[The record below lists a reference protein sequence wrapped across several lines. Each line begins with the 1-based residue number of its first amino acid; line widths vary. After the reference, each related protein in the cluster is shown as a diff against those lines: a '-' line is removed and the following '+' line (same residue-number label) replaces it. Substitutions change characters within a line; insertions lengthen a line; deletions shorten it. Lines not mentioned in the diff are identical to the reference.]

1 MKKAVLYARVSS
13 KRQEEEGFSI
23 PAQIKFLKEYA
34 LKNDIE
40 VVEEFIEAK
49 TAKKA
54 GREQFNEMLSY
65 LQEHEDKR
73 IILVEKVDRLYRNL
87 LDYGT
92 IDSIK
97 GLEIHF
103 VKENEILSE
112 NSRSSIKFIN
122 GIRVLM
128 AKQYV
133 ENLAE
138 ESAKGLNERIE
149 QGYALY
155 PPLGY
160 MYGNDGTH
168 KHAIIKDPERAE
180 YAVKAFNLFVYE
192 NLSASS
198 INNILYEEG
207 LRNPDGNK
215 YAVSTIQRMFK
226 NPMYVGDY
234 IYQGKLY
241 PNGKHEP
248 LISRELF
255 QLAQNKLNNASDT
268 TRQHDIEFPYIGLF
282 HCGICGCSYTAERK
296 VKPSGKEYIYYHCTG
311 KGKIKTCKKASY
323 INETKIDNFIA
334 EILKGLENIP
344 QSLIKEIKESLREI
358 HDLKNE
364 YSNTTQDNIYKRIK
378 EIDRMIQNGYK
389 RMLKSTND
397 SENELWNQTY
407 TELRAEREQLMDKL
421 SCIDKADDDFY
432 KQSDL
437 ILKFCKNASKIFMEA
452 TPSEKRTICEIIG
465 SNFTANAKNIDITLY
480 PIFYDILEMNRLG
493 RSQNGRFELAE
504 TQSDI
509 KKEPHNKTLNLNGGN
524 NVVNL
529 EPYLNLLQEQ
539 LADVKSQKVIFM
551 LKFLKERKVA
561 NY

>member
-13 KRQEEEGFSI
+13 TRQEKEGFSI
-23 PAQIKFLKEYA
+23 PAQIKFLREYA

-40 VVEEFIEAK
+40 IVGEFVEAE

-54 GREQFNEMLSY
+54 GRVEFNRMVDY
-65 LQEHEDKR
+65 LQQQEDER

-87 LDYGT
+87 PDYGT
-92 IDSIK
+92 IDNIK

-112 NSRSSIKFIN
+112 NSRSSIKFMI

-133 ENLAE
+133 DNLAE

-180 YAVKAFNLFVYE
+180 YAVRAFNLFVYE

-207 LRNPDGNK
+207 LRNPGGNK
-215 YAVSTIQRMFK
+215 YADSTIQRMFK

-248 LISRELF
+248 LISRKLF
-255 QLAQNKLNNASDT
+255 QLAQNKLNNANDT
-268 TRQHDIEFPYIGLF
+268 TRQHDVEFPYIGLF
-282 HCGICGCSYTAERK
+282 RCGVCGCSYTAERK

-311 KGKIKTCKKASY
+311 KGKIKTCKKDSY
-323 INETKIDNFIA
+323 INEAKIDKFIA
-334 EILKGLENIP
+334 EIFKGLENIP
-344 QSLIKEIKESLREI
+344 QSLIKEIKESLKEI

-389 RMLKSTND
+389 RMLRSNND
-397 SENELWNQTY
+397 MENELWNQTY
-407 TELRAEREQLMDKL
+407 TELRAEKEQLMDKL
-421 SCIDKADDDFY
+421 SCINKADDDFY

-437 ILKFCKNASKIFMEA
+437 ILKFCKNASRIFMEA

-465 SNFTANAKNIDITLY
+465 SNFTANGKNIDITLY
-480 PIFYDILEMNRLG
+480 PIFYDIIEMNRLG
-493 RSQNGRFELAE
+493 HSQNGRFELSQ
-504 TQSDI
+504 TQSGT
-509 KKEPHNKTLNLNGGN
+509 KKEPLNKALNLNGGN
-524 NVVNL
+524 DEARTRDL
-529 EPYLNLLQEQ
+529 MRDRHAL
-539 LADVKSQKVIFM
+539 
-551 LKFLKERKVA
+551 
-561 NY
+561 

>member
-13 KRQEEEGFSI
+13 TRQEKEGFSI
-23 PAQIKFLKEYA
+23 PAQIKFLREYA

-40 VVEEFIEAK
+40 IVGEFVEAE

-54 GREQFNEMLSY
+54 GRAEFNRMVDY
-65 LQEHEDKR
+65 LQQHEDER

-87 LDYGT
+87 PDYGT
-92 IDSIK
+92 IDNIK

-112 NSRSSIKFIN
+112 NSRSSIKFMI

-133 ENLAE
+133 DNLAE

-168 KHAIIKDPERAE
+168 KHAIIKDLERAE
-180 YAVKAFNLFVYE
+180 YAVRAFNLFVYE

-215 YAVSTIQRMFK
+215 YADSTIQRMFK

-234 IYQGKLY
+234 IYQKKLY

-323 INETKIDNFIA
+323 INETKIDKFIA
-334 EILKGLENIP
+334 EILKGLENLP
-344 QSLIKEIKESLREI
+344 QSLINEIKDSLKEI

-364 YSNTTQDNIYKRIK
+364 YSNATQDNIYKRIQ

-397 SENELWNQTY
+397 SENELWNATY
-407 TELRAEREQLMDKL
+407 TELRAEKEQLMDKL

-437 ILKFCKNASKIFMEA
+437 ILKFCKNASKIFLEA

-480 PIFYDILEMNRLG
+480 PIFYDIIEMNRLG
-493 RSQNGRFELAE
+493 RSKNGRFELSQ
-504 TQSDI
+504 TQSGT
-509 KKEPHNKTLNLNGGN
+509 KKEPLNKALNLNGGN
-524 NVVNL
+524 D
-529 EPYLNLLQEQ
+529 EARTRDLLRDRQA
-539 LADVKSQKVIFM
+539 L
-551 LKFLKERKVA
+551 
-561 NY
+561 

>member
-13 KRQEEEGFSI
+13 TRQEKEGFSI
-23 PAQIKFLKEYA
+23 PAQIKFLREYA

-40 VVEEFIEAK
+40 IVGEFVEAE

-54 GREQFNEMLSY
+54 GRAEFNRMVDY
-65 LQEHEDKR
+65 LQQHEDER

-87 LDYGT
+87 PDYDT
-92 IDSIK
+92 IDNIK

-112 NSRSSIKFIN
+112 NSRSSIKFMI

-133 ENLAE
+133 DNLAE

-180 YAVKAFNLFVYE
+180 YAVRAFNLFVYE

-207 LRNPDGNK
+207 LRNPGGNK
-215 YAVSTIQRMFK
+215 YADSTIQRMFK

-234 IYQGKLY
+234 IYQKKLY
-241 PNGKHEP
+241 PNGKHEA

-255 QLAQNKLNNASDT
+255 QLTQNKLNNASDT

-282 HCGICGCSYTAERK
+282 KCSVCGCSYTAERK

-323 INETKIDNFIA
+323 INETKIDNFIV
-334 EILKGLENIP
+334 EILKGLGNLP
-344 QSLIKEIKESLREI
+344 QSLINEIKDSLKEI

-364 YSNTTQDNIYKRIK
+364 YSNATQDNIYKRIQ

-421 SCIDKADDDFY
+421 SCIDNADDDFY

-480 PIFYDILEMNRLG
+480 PIFYDIIEMNRLG
-493 RSQNGRFELAE
+493 RSQNGRFELAQ
-504 TQSDI
+504 TQSGT
-509 KKEPHNKTLNLNGGN
+509 KKEPLEKALNLNGGN
-524 NVVNL
+524 YVANL
-529 EPYLNLLQEQ
+529 EPYLDKLQTQ
-539 LADVKSQKVIFM
+539 LAEKHSQKVIFM
-551 LKFLKERKVA
+551 LKFLKDRKIA
-561 NY
+561 

>member
-13 KRQEEEGFSI
+13 TRQEKEGFSI
-23 PAQIKFLKEYA
+23 PAQIKFLREYA
-34 LKNDIE
+34 LENNIE
-40 VVEEFIEAK
+40 VIEEFVEAE

-54 GREQFNEMLSY
+54 GRAEFNRMVDY
-65 LQEHEDKR
+65 LQQHEDER

-87 LDYGT
+87 PDYGT
-92 IDSIK
+92 IDNIK

-112 NSRSSIKFIN
+112 NSRSGIKFMI

-133 ENLAE
+133 DNLAE

-248 LISRELF
+248 LISRKLF
-255 QLAQNKLNNASDT
+255 QLAQNKLNSANDT
-268 TRQHDIEFPYIGLF
+268 TRQHDVEFPYIGLF
-282 HCGICGCSYTAERK
+282 KCGVCSCSYTAERK

-311 KGKIKTCKKASY
+311 KGKIKTCKKSSY
-323 INETKIDNFIA
+323 INETKIDKFIA

-364 YSNTTQDNIYKRIK
+364 YSNTTQDNLYKRIK

-389 RMLKSTND
+389 RMLKSNND
-397 SENELWNQTY
+397 QENELWNATY
-407 TELRAEREQLMDKL
+407 TELRAEKEQLMDKL
-421 SCIDKADDDFY
+421 SCISKADDEFY

-437 ILKFCKNASKIFMEA
+437 ILKFCKNASQIFMKA

-480 PIFYDILEMNRLG
+480 PIFYDIIEMNRL
-493 RSQNGRFELAE
+493 
-504 TQSDI
+504 
-509 KKEPHNKTLNLNGGN
+509 
-524 NVVNL
+524 V
-529 EPYLNLLQEQ
+529 
-539 LADVKSQKVIFM
+539 
-551 LKFLKERKVA
+551 
-561 NY
+561 

>member
-13 KRQEEEGFSI
+13 TRQEKEGFSI
-23 PAQIKFLKEYA
+23 PAQIKFLREYA

-40 VVEEFIEAK
+40 IVGEFVEAE

-54 GREQFNEMLSY
+54 GRAEFNRMVDY
-65 LQEHEDKR
+65 LQQHEDER

-87 LDYGT
+87 PDYGT
-92 IDSIK
+92 IDNIK

-112 NSRSSIKFIN
+112 NSRSGIKFMI

-133 ENLAE
+133 DNLAE

-180 YAVKAFNLFVYE
+180 YAIRAFNLFVYE

-215 YAVSTIQRMFK
+215 YADSTIQRMFK

-234 IYQGKLY
+234 IYQKKLY

-248 LISRELF
+248 LISRKLF
-255 QLAQNKLNNASDT
+255 QLAQNKLNSVNDT
-268 TRQHDIEFPYIGLF
+268 TRQHDIEFPYIGMF
-282 HCGICGCSYTAERK
+282 KCGICGCSYTAERK

-323 INETKIDNFIA
+323 INQDKIDKFIF
-334 EILKGLENIP
+334 EILKSLENLP
-344 QSLIKEIKESLREI
+344 EELIDIIKSGLQEI

-364 YSNTTQDNIYKRIK
+364 YSNTVHDNIYKHIK
-378 EIDRMIQNGYK
+378 EIDSMIQNGYK
-389 RMLKSTND
+389 RMLKSTSD
-397 SENELWNQTY
+397 SENELWNATY
-407 TELRAEREQLMDKL
+407 TELRTEREQLMDKL

-437 ILKFCKNASKIFMEA
+437 ILKFCKNASKIFMKA

-480 PIFYDILEMNRLG
+480 PIFYDIIEMNRLG
-493 RSQNGRFELAE
+493 RSKNGRFELSQ
-504 TQSDI
+504 TQSGT
-509 KKEPHNKTLNLNGGN
+509 KKEPLEKALNLNGGN
-524 NVVNL
+524 DEARTRDL
-529 EPYLNLLQEQ
+529 MRDRHAL
-539 LADVKSQKVIFM
+539 
-551 LKFLKERKVA
+551 
-561 NY
+561 

>member
-34 LKNDIE
+34 LKNNIE
-40 VVEEFIEAK
+40 VVEEFVEAK

-65 LQEHEDKR
+65 LQEHEDER

-87 LDYGT
+87 LDYAIVDT
-92 IDSIK
+92 IK

-103 VKENEILSE
+103 VKENEILSD

-138 ESAKGLNERIE
+138 ESEKGLNERIE

-180 YAVKAFNLFVYE
+180 YAVRAFNLFVHE

-207 LRNPDGNK
+207 LRNPKGNK
-215 YAVSTIQRMFK
+215 YAVSTIQRMFR

-248 LISRELF
+248 LISRKLF
-255 QLAQNKLNNASDT
+255 QLAQEKLNNANDT
-268 TRQHDIEFPYIGLF
+268 TRQHDLEFPYIGLF
-282 HCGICGCSYTAERK
+282 KCGVCGCSYTAERK
-296 VKPSGKEYIYYHCTG
+296 VKTSGKEYIYYHCTG
-311 KGKIKTCKKASY
+311 KGKVKTCKKTSY
-323 INETKIDNFIA
+323 INESKIDKFIA

-344 QSLIKEIKESLREI
+344 QSLIREIKESLREI
-358 HDLKNE
+358 HELKNN

-389 RMLKSTND
+389 RMLKSNND
-397 SENELWNQTY
+397 MENELWNATY
-407 TELRAEREQLMDKL
+407 AELRAEKEQLMDKL
-421 SCIDKADDDFY
+421 SCISKADDEFY

-437 ILKFCKNASKIFMEA
+437 ILKFCKNASQIFMKA

-465 SNFTANAKNIDITLY
+465 SNFTANAKKIDITLY
-480 PIFYDILEMNRLG
+480 PLFYDVIEMNRLG
-493 RSQNGRFELAE
+493 RSQNGRFELSQ
-504 TQSDI
+504 TQSGT
-509 KKEPHNKTLNLNGGN
+509 KKEPLEKALNLNGGN
-524 NVVNL
+524 DEARTRDL
-529 EPYLNLLQEQ
+529 MRDRHAL
-539 LADVKSQKVIFM
+539 
-551 LKFLKERKVA
+551 
-561 NY
+561 

>member
-13 KRQEEEGFSI
+13 NRQEKDGFSI
-23 PAQIKFLKEYA
+23 PAQRKFLHEYA
-34 LKNDIE
+34 NNNDIE
-40 VVEEFIEAK
+40 IVEEFVEAES
-49 TAKKA
+49 AKKA
-54 GREQFNEMLSY
+54 GRAEFNRMVDY
-65 LQEHEDKR
+65 LQEHEDER
-73 IILVEKVDRLYRNL
+73 VILVEKVDRLYRNL
-87 LDYGT
+87 FDYGT
-92 IDSIK
+92 IDNIS
-97 GLEIHF
+97 GLEVHF

-112 NSRSSIKFIN
+112 TSRSSIKFMI

-133 ENLAE
+133 DNLAE

-180 YAVKAFNLFVYE
+180 YAIRAFNLFVYE

-215 YAVSTIQRMFK
+215 YAVSTIQRIFR

-234 IYQGKLY
+234 VYQGKLY

-255 QLAQNKLNNASDT
+255 QLAQDKLNNANST

-282 HCGICGCSYTAERK
+282 RCGICGCSYTAERK

-311 KGKIKTCKKASY
+311 KGKIKTCKKDSY
-323 INETKIDNFIA
+323 ISEGKIDKFIV

-344 QSLIKEIKESLREI
+344 QELIDEVKDSLKEI
-358 HDLKNE
+358 HDLKNN

-378 EIDRMIQNGYK
+378 EIDKMIQNGYK
-389 RMLKSTND
+389 RMLKSSD
-397 SENELWNQTY
+397 STENELWNQAY
-407 TELRAEREQLMDKL
+407 KELKAEKEQLLEKL
-421 SCIDKADDDFY
+421 ACINKADDEFY

-437 ILKFCKNASKIFMEA
+437 ILKFCKNASKIFMKA

-465 SNFTANAKNIDITLY
+465 SNFTANAKKIDITLY
-480 PIFYDILEMNRLG
+480 PVFYDIIEMNRKG
-493 RSQNGRFELAE
+493 YSENARFELTE
-504 TQSDI
+504 TQAGT
-509 KKEPHNKTLNLNGGN
+509 KKEPSKKAPNLNGGN
-524 NVVNL
+524 DEARTRDL
-529 EPYLNLLQEQ
+529 MRDRHAL
-539 LADVKSQKVIFM
+539 
-551 LKFLKERKVA
+551 
-561 NY
+561 

>member
-65 LQEHEDKR
+65 LQEHEDER

-180 YAVKAFNLFVYE
+180 YAVRAFNLFVYE

-215 YAVSTIQRMFK
+215 YADSTIQRMFK

-234 IYQGKLY
+234 IYQRKLY

-248 LISRELF
+248 LINRKLF
-255 QLAQNKLNNASDT
+255 QLAQNKLNSANDT
-268 TRQHDIEFPYIGLF
+268 TRQHDVEFPYIGLF
-282 HCGICGCSYTAERK
+282 KCGVCGCSYTAERK

-311 KGKIKTCKKASY
+311 KGKVKTCKKASY
-323 INETKIDNFIA
+323 INETKIDKFIA

-344 QSLIKEIKESLREI
+344 QSLIREIKESLREI
-358 HDLKNE
+358 HELKNN
-364 YSNTTQDNIYKRIK
+364 YSNTTQDNIHKRIK

-389 RMLKSTND
+389 RMLKSNND
-397 SENELWNQTY
+397 MENELWNATY
-407 TELRAEREQLMDKL
+407 AELRAEKEQLMDKL
-421 SCIDKADDDFY
+421 SCISKADDEFY

-437 ILKFCKNASKIFMEA
+437 ILKFCKNASQIFMKA

-465 SNFTANAKNIDITLY
+465 SNFTANAKKIDITLY
-480 PIFYDILEMNRLG
+480 PLFYDVIEMNRLG
-493 RSQNGRFELAE
+493 RSQNDRFELSQ
-504 TQSDI
+504 TQSGT
-509 KKEPHNKTLNLNGGN
+509 KKEPLEKALNLNGGN
-524 NVVNL
+524 DEARTRDL
-529 EPYLNLLQEQ
+529 MRDRHAL
-539 LADVKSQKVIFM
+539 
-551 LKFLKERKVA
+551 
-561 NY
+561 

>member
-34 LKNDIE
+34 LKNNIE
-40 VVEEFIEAK
+40 VVKEFVEAK
-49 TAKKA
+49 TAKKE
-54 GREQFNEMLSY
+54 GRIKFNEMLSY
-65 LQEHEDKR
+65 LQEHEDEK

-180 YAVKAFNLFVYE
+180 YAVRAFNLFVYE

-248 LISRELF
+248 LISRKLF
-255 QLAQNKLNNASDT
+255 QLAQNKLNSANDT
-268 TRQHDIEFPYIGLF
+268 TRQHDVEFPYIGLF
-282 HCGICGCSYTAERK
+282 KCGVCGCSYTAERK

-311 KGKIKTCKKASY
+311 KGKVKTCKKASY
-323 INETKIDNFIA
+323 INETKIDKFIA

-344 QSLIKEIKESLREI
+344 QSLIREIKESLREI
-358 HDLKNE
+358 HELKNN
-364 YSNTTQDNIYKRIK
+364 YSNTTQDNIHKRIK

-389 RMLKSTND
+389 RMLKSNND
-397 SENELWNQTY
+397 MENELWNATY
-407 TELRAEREQLMDKL
+407 AELRAEKEQLMDKL
-421 SCIDKADDDFY
+421 SCISKADDEFY

-437 ILKFCKNASKIFMEA
+437 ILKFCKNASQIFMKA

-465 SNFTANAKNIDITLY
+465 SNFTANAKKIDITLY
-480 PIFYDILEMNRLG
+480 PLFYDVIEMNRLG
-493 RSQNGRFELAE
+493 RSQNGRFELSQ
-504 TQSDI
+504 TQSGT
-509 KKEPHNKTLNLNGGN
+509 KKEPLVEALNLNGGN
-524 NVVNL
+524 DEARTRDL
-529 EPYLNLLQEQ
+529 MRDRHAL
-539 LADVKSQKVIFM
+539 
-551 LKFLKERKVA
+551 
-561 NY
+561 

>member
-13 KRQEEEGFSI
+13 TRQEKEGFSI
-23 PAQIKFLKEYA
+23 PAQIKFLQEYA

-40 VVEEFIEAK
+40 IVEEFVEAE

-54 GREQFNEMLSY
+54 GRAEFNRMVDY
-65 LQEHEDKR
+65 LQQHEDKR

-87 LDYGT
+87 PDYGT
-92 IDSIK
+92 IDNIK

-112 NSRSSIKFIN
+112 NSRSGIKFMI

-133 ENLAE
+133 DNLAE

-180 YAVKAFNLFVYE
+180 YAVRAFNLFVYE

-198 INNILYEEG
+198 INDILYEEG

-215 YAVSTIQRMFK
+215 YADSTIQRMFK

-234 IYQGKLY
+234 IYQRKLY

-248 LISRELF
+248 LISRKLF
-255 QLAQNKLNNASDT
+255 QLAQEKLNNANDT
-268 TRQHDIEFPYIGLF
+268 TRQHDVEFPYIGLF
-282 HCGICGCSYTAERK
+282 KCGVCGCSYTAERK

-323 INETKIDNFIA
+323 INETKIDKFIA
-334 EILKGLENIP
+334 EILKGLENLP
-344 QSLIKEIKESLREI
+344 QSLINEIKDSLKEI

-364 YSNTTQDNIYKRIK
+364 YSNATQDNIYKRIQ

-397 SENELWNQTY
+397 SENELWNATY
-407 TELRAEREQLMDKL
+407 TELRAEKEQLMDKL

-437 ILKFCKNASKIFMEA
+437 ILKFCKNASKIFLEA

-480 PIFYDILEMNRLG
+480 SIFYDIIEMNRLG
-493 RSQNGRFELAE
+493 RSKNERFELSQ
-504 TQSDI
+504 TQSGT
-509 KKEPHNKTLNLNGGN
+509 KKEPLNKALNLNGGN
-524 NVVNL
+524 DEARTRDL
-529 EPYLNLLQEQ
+529 MRDRHAL
-539 LADVKSQKVIFM
+539 
-551 LKFLKERKVA
+551 
-561 NY
+561 

>member
-49 TAKKA
+49 TAKKV

-65 LQEHEDKR
+65 LQEHEDER

-180 YAVKAFNLFVYE
+180 YAVRAFNLFVYE

-215 YAVSTIQRMFK
+215 YADSTIQRMFK

-234 IYQGKLY
+234 IYQRKLY

-248 LISRELF
+248 LISRKLF
-255 QLAQNKLNNASDT
+255 QLAQNKLNSANDT
-268 TRQHDIEFPYIGLF
+268 TRQHDVEFPYIGLF
-282 HCGICGCSYTAERK
+282 KCGVCGCSYTAERK

-311 KGKIKTCKKASY
+311 KGKVKTCKKASY
-323 INETKIDNFIA
+323 INETKIDKFIA

-344 QSLIKEIKESLREI
+344 QSLIREIKESLREI
-358 HDLKNE
+358 HELKNN
-364 YSNTTQDNIYKRIK
+364 YSNTTQDNIHKRIK

-389 RMLKSTND
+389 RMLKSNND
-397 SENELWNQTY
+397 MENELWNATY
-407 TELRAEREQLMDKL
+407 AELRAEKEQLMDKL
-421 SCIDKADDDFY
+421 SCISKADDEFY

-437 ILKFCKNASKIFMEA
+437 ILKFCKNASQIFMKA

-465 SNFTANAKNIDITLY
+465 SNFTANAKKIDITLY
-480 PIFYDILEMNRLG
+480 PLFYDVIEMNRLG
-493 RSQNGRFELAE
+493 RSQNDRFELSQ
-504 TQSDI
+504 TQSGT
-509 KKEPHNKTLNLNGGN
+509 KKEPLEKALNLNGGN
-524 NVVNL
+524 DEARTRDL
-529 EPYLNLLQEQ
+529 MRDRHAL
-539 LADVKSQKVIFM
+539 
-551 LKFLKERKVA
+551 
-561 NY
+561 